1 MIGVRDFQRAVSRFL
16 STVLVVLASSGVVAE
31 DLQDD
36 PGYWL
41 EQLGPALTKT
51 AYRGVFVY
59 ARGDQIS
66 SMQIAHR
73 YHDGMVEE
81 RLVMQDGQAGEIL
94 RKGMDV
100 VCVLPKHGRMELNNA
115 IPSGP
120 FAEAF
125 SNQLVPVDRWYRPE
139 LAGRDRIAGHDVVR
153 LALNAR
159 DSLRYSHQLW
169 LEASTGLPLKGKVLS
184 GSGDVLEYFHF
195 TSLTISD
202 SLPDQEFVIQSRGRE
217 VSRTLAPQSP
227 SKPGRNEGNERNLKS
242 EENQD
247 SMEGWTL
254 GWKPDGFQPA
264 ASPRTG
270 SGKAVAFSDGLASFS
285 VFVKPA
291 TGVGMPS
298 GASRIGATTVYMQR
312 LTKNSADF
320 LVTVVGEVPL
330 ETALKVAESVDIDDS
345 EKLGASSP

>member
-1 MIGVRDFQRAVSRFL
+1 MTGVDVSGLLVSRL
-16 STVLVVLASSGVVAE
+16 LLISIVLMALASPVVLADERKDA
-31 DLQDD
+31 

-41 EQLGPALTKT
+41 QQLGPALTKT
-51 AYRGVFVY
+51 AYQGVFVY
-59 ARGDQIS
+59 ARGDQVS

-73 YHDGMVEE
+73 YHDGIVEE
-81 RLVMQDGQAGEIL
+81 RLVMQDGQVGEIL

-100 VCVLPKHGRMELNNA
+100 VCVLPKHGRVELNNV

-120 FAEAF
+120 FAGAS
-125 SNQLVPVDRWYRPE
+125 SNRLVLVDRWYRPE
-139 LAGRDRIAGHDVVR
+139 LTGSDRIAGHDVVR

-169 LEASTGLPLKGKVLS
+169 LEKSTGLPLKGKVVSAS
-184 GSGDVLEYFHF
+184 GEVLEYFHF

-202 SLPDQEFVIQSRGRE
+202 SLPDQEFVIQTSGRE
-217 VSRTLAPQSP
+217 VSATLAQSNK
-227 SKPGRNEGNERNLKS
+227 SDEIERS
-242 EENQD
+242 ED
-247 SMEGWTL
+247 HMEGWSL

-291 TGVGMPS
+291 TGVDMPS
-298 GASRIGATTVYMQR
+298 GTSRIGATTVYMQR
-312 LTKNSADF
+312 LTKNETDF

-330 ETALKVAESVDIDDS
+330 ETALKVAESVTIDDS
-345 EKLGASSP
+345 EELGASEHDY